1 MLYICYIQSIRK
13 AGDAYFK
20 AIPALFLMQEKGV
33 IDIDRNAPDRII
45 PKFDSITQTQ
55 IKP

>member
-20 AIPALFLMQEKGV
+20 AIPAIFLMQEKGV
-33 IDIDRNAPDRII
+33 IDIGRVAPDRIN
-45 PKFDSITQTQ
+45 PVFDGITEDQK
-55 IKP
+55 KP